1 MNDKNKLTLHTRI
14 PKNSLPN
21 PVMLTRQI
29 DGLREVMQR
38 MQHVHSD
45 SVETLISQKLEQF
58 AQS

>member
-1 MNDKNKLTLHTRI
+1 MNDKNQFTLNTRI

-29 DGLREVMQR
+29 DGLREVMRR
-38 MQHVHSD
+38 MQHVDSD